1 MFLKYWIVSVQVA
14 KENMHCQMKSLILMF
29 DGGDE
34 PVDLYLC
41 FKLFFNLPDQC
52 LLGSLA
58 SFNLTSRELPLQ
70 TGFSFIRSFCY
81 KKLSVL
87 HDYHYKNV
95 KQEDIPA
102 YSRAMGIGLILIG
115 AGICLTGV
123 INLLTRSALCWIA
136 FVAGFTAGMIIMGK
150 AQKKYNG
157 SWLG

>member
-1 MFLKYWIVSVQVA
+1 MIIG
-14 KENMHCQMKSLILMF
+14 LIIEAAV
-29 DGGDE
+29 G
-34 PVDLYLC
+34 VLC
-41 FKLFFNLPDQC
+41 IILG
-52 LLGSLA
+52 LLLWKK
-58 SFNLTSRELPLQ
+58 Q
-70 TGFSFIRSFCY
+70 
-81 KKLSVL
+81 KLSVL